1 MYHTKCMAHKT
12 KAALHIIALAG
23 ITFILAGTV
32 LFIPKMLHAPKT
44 PEAKPIVESKLETP
58 APVVMF
64 FDLNNNDRVQGNQII
79 TGKAPGYYFFE
90 GSFPVTLIDINGT
103 PFATVIAKTKED
115 WTVTKTAHFSIKLP
129 ETFTYTG
136 VGSILFKKDDPS
148 DGEAPFDPIKDQRM
162 VPVIFEN

>member
-1 MYHTKCMAHKT
+1 MYHTGYMAHKIKT
-12 KAALHIIALAG
+12 ALHIIALAG
-23 ITFILAGTV
+23 ITFVLAVAV
-32 LFIPKMLHAPKT
+32 LFIPKILHAPKT
-44 PEAKPIVESKLETP
+44 PEPKPIVESKLEIP
-58 APVVMF
+58 APMVMF
-64 FDLNNNDRVQGNQII
+64 FDLNDHDRVHGNQII

-90 GSFPVTLIDINGT
+90 GSFPVILTDVNGT

-115 WTVTKTAHFSIKLP
+115 WTVTKTTHFSVILP

-148 DGEAPFDPIKDQRM
+148 DGEVPFDPIRDQRM